1 MAATYSSVDDDLRQ
15 FEPWLIAGIFTLA
28 VIFGSN
34 VFVGVIGLMILVQFV
49 RLEVALP
56 LLFVSGLVKTH
67 PLLDKSLVDITAVTL
82 LLVCVHTVIGLLK
95 QPLIPRSIA
104 RINVLVLLMACS
116 TIFTVITSI
125 APGEYVKS
133 SGVNVLLL
141 YLPLVLLIINNV
153 RHDNFRLKI
162 YLFRMTVLI
171 ISSAWVGVGLYNQL
185 NGIIPMQYEDPQF
198 EVAHMSS
205 FGENYMYFSSFS
217 VLLLLNCFVQI
228 VFQRKQIL
236 INLALSIAFAY
247 LMMNSPA
254 RGLTAGLAAAIIIM
268 SVSALRRMSFRQILA
283 FASMVLVLIV
293 SVYAY
298 LNLSLSET
306 QEMNLDRLTDFSAK
320 GKSVADRLIAVK
332 NGYSVWSEDVF
343 FMLMGMGSGSVA
355 SLSNDPG
362 LYAHNIIVELVFE
375 YGLVGSLPYFV
386 YFLLS
391 AACAYRVFRHASE
404 KGDADI
410 LWFVGIFLTMF
421 LFGMVSNT
429 LGNMRLLWML
439 TAFMLNFYVILR
451 RDQRKGDL
459 AEVRQVQH

>member
-15 FEPWLIAGIFTLA
+15 FEPWLIAGIFALA

-95 QPLIPRSIA
+95 QPLIPRRIA

-236 INLALSIAFAY
+236 INL
-247 LMMNSPA
+247 
-254 RGLTAGLAAAIIIM
+254 
-268 SVSALRRMSFRQILA
+268 
-283 FASMVLVLIV
+283 
-293 SVYAY
+293 
-298 LNLSLSET
+298 
-306 QEMNLDRLTDFSAK
+306 
-320 GKSVADRLIAVK
+320 
-332 NGYSVWSEDVF
+332 
-343 FMLMGMGSGSVA
+343 
-355 SLSNDPG
+355 
-362 LYAHNIIVELVFE
+362 
-375 YGLVGSLPYFV
+375 
-386 YFLLS
+386 
-391 AACAYRVFRHASE
+391 
-404 KGDADI
+404 
-410 LWFVGIFLTMF
+410 
-421 LFGMVSNT
+421 
-429 LGNMRLLWML
+429 
-439 TAFMLNFYVILR
+439 
-451 RDQRKGDL
+451 
-459 AEVRQVQH
+459 